1 MMRERSIRSIVQWG
15 LTGVGALRGR
25 QAVDGGSTSQHSCC
39 ETLMTQINR
48 ATTLWS
54 LHNPKMV
61 PPERQPRLAHTGRT
75 LNRLKSRRYCR
86 DMLRRRERTCII
98 ERDVRGVK
106 RLFEARQL
114 RLRGLDATPRCLRP
128 IAAPRARSPLS
139 SPVITEAAT
148 FVNRYEITKPG

>member
-1 MMRERSIRSIVQWG
+1 MRGRSIRSIVQCG

-39 ETLMTQINR
+39 GTLVTQINR

-61 PPERQPRLAHTGRT
+61 PPERQPRLARAGRT

-86 DMLRRRERTCII
+86 DMLRKRKRTCII
-98 ERDVRGVK
+98 GRDFRGVK

-114 RLRGLDATPRCLRP
+114 RLMGLKPLP
-128 IAAPRARSPLS
+128 AAS
-139 SPVITEAAT
+139 
-148 FVNRYEITKPG
+148 GH